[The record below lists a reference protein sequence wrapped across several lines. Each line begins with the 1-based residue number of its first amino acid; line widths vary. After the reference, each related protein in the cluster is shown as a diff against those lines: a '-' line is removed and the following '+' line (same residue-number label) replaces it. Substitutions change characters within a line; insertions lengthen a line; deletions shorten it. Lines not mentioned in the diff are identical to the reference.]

1 MKNAI
6 LKTLVLVLVAAALG
20 LGSIASA
27 QTVPLA
33 SWKDGAAKQSIIS
46 FVKKVTKPGSPNFV
60 PTAERIA
67 VFDKESGF
75 SGYFG
80 VGAGAASVKYI
91 DFYTSEALTTAAGL
105 MINF

>member
-6 LKTLVLVLVAAALG
+6 LKTLVLVLAAAALG

-60 PTAERIA
+60 RLL
-67 VFDKESGF
+67 SGLPF
-75 SGYFG
+75 STRNQVSAGYFG
-80 VGAGAASVKYI
+80 VGAGAVSVK
-91 DFYTSEALTTAAGL
+91 TH
-105 MINF
+105 